1 MDSLKAY
8 DKIDNTLCLN
18 VNRQNIDFNIDTD
31 EHIDCK
37 NTYEM
42 IDCLESIKTDLVAY
56 HKLVKPS
63 AEKPALKHMFCDEIG
78 DCRGCPVFHSKT
90 LCDIARNSTDSI
102 RDTLRKLDKELTKVK
117 NKYDL

>member
-18 VNRQNIDFNIDTD
+18 RNMGKLSFNLDTD
-31 EHIDCK
+31 EHIDCE

-63 AEKPALKHMFCDEIG
+63 AAKTPLKVQFCDEIG
-78 DCRGCPVFHSKT
+78 DCRGCPVFHSKM
-90 LCDIARNSTDSI
+90 LCEIARNSTDSI
-102 RDTLRKLDKELTKVK
+102 RDTLRHLDKELTKVK